1 MNSIYAGIGS
11 RETPPEILKLMTRLA
26 GAMEQQ
32 GWLLR
37 SGGARG
43 ADAAFEAGVTN
54 PAHRAIFLPD
64 DYFNGRRAGPGGY
77 YNAQALPGWTGAL
90 DTVVQHHPSQTYQQA
105 AREMITTG
113 EIPLQTVT
121 DLQQRFGPQT
131 DRYNRPLTPQQQAE
145 KLAFAV
151 SLHARN
157 AMQILGPNL
166 DRPAN
171 LVVAWTPGG
180 AMKGGTS
187 QAIRMAQDYGIP
199 VRNLGNAEALS
210 RAQAFLNQ

>member
-1 MNSIYAGIGS
+1 MNNIYAGIGS
-11 RETPPEILKLMTRLA
+11 RDTPPQILQLMTRLA

-43 ADAAFEAGVTN
+43 ADAAFEAGVAN

-64 DYFNGRRAGPGGY
+64 NYFNGRRAGPGGY
-77 YNAQALPGWTGAL
+77 YNAQALPGWAAAL
-90 DTVVQHHPSQTYQQA
+90 ETVNQYHPAPERLSPF
-105 AREMITTG
+105 ARALM
-113 EIPLQTVT
+113 
-121 DLQQRFGPQT
+121 
-131 DRYNRPLTPQQQAE
+131 
-145 KLAFAV
+145 
-151 SLHARN
+151 ARN
-157 AMQILGPNL
+157 AMQVLGPNL

-199 VRNLGNAEALS
+199 VRNLGNAEALA
-210 RAQAFLNQ
+210 RAQAFLTR